1 MKEMK
6 KKFKIRYIIIIIS
19 VMLSLVTAVSAIIS
33 VKNSQ
38 ETTIKIGAT
47 SFVTG
52 VVDSESGK
60 VFDSKYSLV
69 MKNMQSVDGLKV
81 DVDEDTVTVGYR
93 IAFYDENKDLIEVTS
108 ELIEDY
114 DSAIQPENAEYFRI
128 IIYPFSVDGERVEI
142 GVFNSLGFIN
152 QLEIEIDKN

>member
-6 KKFKIRYIIIIIS
+6 KKFKTRYIILVVS
-19 VMLSLVTAVSAIIS
+19 VILSLITAVSAIIGL
-33 VKNSQ
+33 KNSQ
-38 ETTIKIGAT
+38 ETTIKIGPT

-81 DVDEDTVTVGYR
+81 DVDESTVTVGYR

-114 DSAIQPENAEYFRI
+114 DSTIQPENAEYFRI
-128 IIYPFSVDGERVEI
+128 IIYPFAVDGERIEI
-142 GVFNSLGFIN
+142 GLLNSVGYVN
-152 QLEIEIDKN
+152 QLDIEIDKN

>member
-6 KKFKIRYIIIIIS
+6 KKFKTRYIFIIVS

-33 VKNSQ
+33 VHNSQ

-93 IAFYDENKDLIEVTS
+93 IAFYDENKDIIELTQ
-108 ELIEDY
+108 ELVSDY

-128 IIYPFSVDGERVEI
+128 IIYPFAVDGERIEI
-142 GVFNSLGFIN
+142 GLLNSVGYVN
-152 QLEIEIDKN
+152 QLDIEIDKN